1 MSESMEFF
9 LSQDNLERLPPEETK
24 ILSLQAKPY
33 DDARRVLVNIEMS
46 PFEKRP
52 HIEVTLRDAQGQE
65 LSAASFI
72 EPMHWNLEFTLH
84 IRAASPLGK
93 EPAKG
98 ELTLEA
104 RLFYP
109 DGPAAEPVRARF
121 ELPPA

>member
-1 MSESMEFF
+1 MEFF
-9 LSQDNLERLPPEETK
+9 LPQDNLGRVPPEETK
-24 ILSLQAKPY
+24 ILSLRARPY

-65 LSAASFI
+65 ISAASFI

-84 IRAASPLGK
+84 IRTTSPLGK
-93 EPAKG
+93 EPAQG

-109 DGPAAEPVRARF
+109 DGPTAEPVAVRF
-121 ELPPA
+121 DFPAA

>member
-1 MSESMEFF
+1 MEFF
-9 LSQDNLERLPPEETK
+9 LPQDNLGRVPPEETK
-24 ILSLQAKPY
+24 ILSLRAKPY

-65 LSAASFI
+65 ISAASFI
-72 EPMHWNLEFTLH
+72 EPMNWNLEFTLH
-84 IRAASPLGK
+84 IRT
-93 EPAKG
+93 EPAHG

-109 DGPAAEPVRARF
+109 DGPAAEPVVTRF
-121 ELPPA
+121 GLPPA